1 MLNWGEKSGILGLL
15 QCLPSFHSPPI
26 ASTVQAPFSVMSL
39 ALAWAFPSHSFLL
52 CLPPSFSQTPPYSC
66 PPLFSFLL
74 EVIFLKKF
82 LRDFSLCCVFFFF
95 SQFPLNSCAIHKSKL
110 TSCAFLPSALP
121 QIYIQIYAYTPF
133 GNEWR
138 GTLYLIQIWN
148 FRGDKF
154 FTYQMTV
161 HSSVLNYLYHCEN
174 CFFFFF

>member
-1 MLNWGEKSGILGLL
+1 M
-15 QCLPSFHSPPI
+15 

-161 HSSVLNYLYHCEN
+161 HSSVLTYLYHCEN
-174 CFFFFF
+174 CFVFFFFKRPDILFLCQWVYCSQDTAIMYF